1 MAKQG
6 DRANIGYLSQP
17 HAQRQPEKS
26 AIIEIEGDQ
35 VRELTYGALEERL
48 DQVASMLWSLGL
60 RPGERF
66 VVCAGNRIE
75 YIEIVIGA
83 MRAGIVPVPI
93 NNRLASDT
101 IEYIITDSGALA
113 ALVEPDSSL
122 PAVRAVERAGIER
135 RVAIMQAR
143 PGWLDYEDL
152 MAAQPPAFAPPEVAG
167 DDILMMPYTSG
178 STGRPKGVPLD
189 HAGQAWNLAATEK
202 QFCRVFEPDARA
214 LTANPLYHKN
224 AFSGVVKPMLRLGG
238 SQVIMRQFE
247 PRAFIKTLAEYRCT
261 YTISVPSIFAL
272 LLEHR
277 ELIADSDLSALRGLF
292 VGSAPCP
299 TQLLANVQ
307 QAFGVPIYQG
317 YGLTEGGPISHGA
330 DMSGPQPPH
339 GSCGTP
345 VEGCE
350 TRLVDENGV
359 ENEILG
365 ELWMRSPGVTPGYHN
380 LAEINAERLVDGWL
394 RTGDLFERDEAG
406 LFYFKG
412 RTDDMFQCGGESVYP
427 IEVESLLLR
436 HSEVIDVCVVAIPH
450 DIKGE
455 VPVAMVAV
463 PGGAAVDAETL
474 KQFCLDEG
482 PAYSHP
488 RRVVLV
494 DALPLTGAAKID
506 RKGIQQQ
513 MIEMASSGK
522 GMGRE

>member
-1 MAKQG
+1 MVEQVEKV
-6 DRANIGYLSQP
+6 NLGYLSRPQALREP
-17 HAQRQPEKS
+17 GKT
-26 AIIEIEGDQ
+26 AIIEIDGDA
-35 VRELTYGALEERL
+35 VRQRTYGELEIRL
-48 DQVASMLWSLGL
+48 DQVASMLGALGL
-60 RPGERF
+60 APGDRF
-66 VVCAGNRIE
+66 VVCAGNSIE

-83 MRAGIVPVPI
+83 MRGGIVPVPV
-93 NNRLASDT
+93 NNRLAGDT
-101 IEYIITDSGALA
+101 IAYIIADAAAKA
-113 ALVEPDSSL
+113 ALIEPDASM
-122 PAVRAVERAGIER
+122 AAVEAVEQAGMER
-135 RVAIMQAR
+135 RVAVSQALD
-143 PGWLDYEDL
+143 GWLDFEEL
-152 MAAQPPAFAPPEVAG
+152 LSAAPAFDAPDVG
-167 DDILMMPYTSG
+167 GSDILMMPYTSG

-202 QFCRVFEPDARA
+202 QFCQIFEPGARA

-224 AFSGVVKPMLRLGG
+224 AFSGVVKPMLRLGA
-238 SQVIMRQFE
+238 SMVIMRQFE
-247 PRAFIKTLAEYRCT
+247 PRAFIETLAKYQCT

-277 ELIADSDLSALRGLF
+277 DLIADSDLSALRGLF

-299 TQLLANVQ
+299 IQLLENVQ
-307 QAFGVPIYQG
+307 ETFGVPIYQG

-350 TRLVDENGV
+350 TKLIGDDGRENRH
-359 ENEILG
+359 LG
-365 ELWMRSPGVTPGYHN
+365 ELWMRSPGVTAGYHN
-380 LAEINAERLVDGWL
+380 LAEVNAERLVDGWL
-394 RTGDLFERDEAG
+394 RTGDLFEVDVAG

-436 HSEVIDVCVVAIPH
+436 HPDVIDVCVVAVPH
-450 DIKGE
+450 PIKGE
-455 VPVAMVAV
+455 VPVAMVSMPNGAV
-463 PGGAAVDAETL
+463 ADAQAL

-488 RRVVLV
+488 RRVVVV

-506 RKGIQQQ
+506 RMGIQRQ
-513 MIEMASSGK
+513 MIESGLA
-522 GMGRE
+522 ES